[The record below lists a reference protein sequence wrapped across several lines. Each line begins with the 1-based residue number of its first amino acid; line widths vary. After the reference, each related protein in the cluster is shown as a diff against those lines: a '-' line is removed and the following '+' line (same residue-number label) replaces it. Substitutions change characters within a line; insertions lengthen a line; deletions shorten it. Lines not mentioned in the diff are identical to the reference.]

1 MRGSEAGNEISHP
14 YSQATDKESQLAMT
28 SVFNTSKPILVKH
41 LLQKIP
47 HRYAQRLVLRVSL
60 DFVKLTVNT

>member
-41 LLQKIP
+41 LLQQG
-47 HRYAQRLVLRVSL
+47 Y
-60 DFVKLTVNT
+60 TT